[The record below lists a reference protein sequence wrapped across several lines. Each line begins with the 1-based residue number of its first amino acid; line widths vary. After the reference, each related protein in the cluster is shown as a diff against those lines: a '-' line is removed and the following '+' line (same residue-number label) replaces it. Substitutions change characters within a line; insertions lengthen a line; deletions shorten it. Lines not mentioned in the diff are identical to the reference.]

1 MKINKIEYFG
11 GNYIGSA
18 IKVSVLF
25 DAVTVDKVEIVILY
39 GEQERVSDN
48 MTEEASGI
56 YSYVWQIP
64 TTENEGDY
72 EVNVSIEY
80 DGLKYLGKSQFKLR
94 ELK

>member
-18 IKVSVLF
+18 IKVSVFF
-25 DAVTVDKVEIVILY
+25 DAVTVESAEIVILY
-39 GEQERVSDN
+39 GEQEKVSAS
-48 MTEEASGI
+48 MYEEVPGV

-72 EVNVSIEY
+72 EVNVAIEY